1 MFGGGKLSRD
11 KRAMVAQFTA
21 ITSTSCAQLLLRVSS
36 AGSSMGVRVRA
47 GRERTALEALK
58 YCGWELEAALEAYF
72 NHCAPP
78 PSPPPPVLCSAP
90 LQRRR
95 SRRLVRGW
103 AAGAFGGGPK
113 VDTAKIEEFFEAYK
127 EEGGDAVGV
136 DGVIKL
142 CEDLG
147 VGEEDVVMLV
157 IAWELKAQKM
167 AAFSKDEWMSG
178 FTRLGI
184 EGLDKLKAELGGLRS
199 KLEDDVA
206 FKEVYGF
213 AFGYYKEETQKSIA
227 QETVRRNGRFAG
239 FWVAFFQE
247 CQQ

>member
-1 MFGGGKLSRD
+1 
-11 KRAMVAQFTA
+11 
-21 ITSTSCAQLLLRVSS
+21 
-36 AGSSMGVRVRA
+36 MGVRVRA

-227 QETVRRNGRFAG
+227 QETVRVLLGSGLHSSKSASNNRAGRRCRCGTCCSRGRASRSTTTG
-239 FWVAFFQE
+239 
-247 CQQ
+247 

>member
-1 MFGGGKLSRD
+1 
-11 KRAMVAQFTA
+11 
-21 ITSTSCAQLLLRVSS
+21 
-36 AGSSMGVRVRA
+36 
-47 GRERTALEALK
+47 
-58 YCGWELEAALEAYF
+58 
-72 NHCAPP
+72 
-78 PSPPPPVLCSAP
+78 
-90 LQRRR
+90 
-95 SRRLVRGW
+95 
-103 AAGAFGGGPK
+103 

-227 QETVRRNGRFAG
+227 QETVRRNGCCWVLGCILPKSASNDRAG
-239 FWVAFFQE
+239 RRCRCGTCCSRGRASRSTTTG
-247 CQQ
+247 